1 MVRDEALTQ
10 AKDRLDHWLAALNA
24 YDVQYVILDTE
35 RDGELL
41 RTVQSN
47 PRWTVDFQEGTSI
60 LFARTRV
67 HVGAR
72 VAV

>member
-1 MVRDEALTQ
+1 MRGEAPPQ
-10 AKDRLDHWLAALNA
+10 AKDRLDQWLAALEA

-47 PRWTVDFQEGTSI
+47 PGWIIDFQEGNSM
-60 LFARTRV
+60 LFARTRA